1 MYGVGGKRPH
11 ALGQGRL
18 RAGAKA
24 GEQNDAPDSYDSYEF
39 YWFSFIQEL

>member
-18 RAGAKA
+18 SAVAEA
-24 GEQNDAPDSYDSYEF
+24 GEQNDAPDSYDYYEIS
-39 YWFSFIQEL
+39 WFSFIQEL